1 MAFCRCGG
9 EREFEMDH
17 KTAVMLEWTMIL
29 GGLAMFWTSVI
40 IAAWR
45 MFNP

>member
-1 MAFCRCGG
+1 MALFRCGG
-9 EREFEMDH
+9 EREFDMTH
-17 KTAVMLEWTMIL
+17 KNAVFLEWTMII